1 MRNHSLSSNIVSLLR
16 RCKALETAL
25 RRAGL
30 PTFLACLPVA
40 LLALQYALILREKT
54 AGIRRISGRIEG
66 WLATVGELSAH
77 ERGRSEF
84 IDLDR
89 KMRGDIEGACDS
101 MRNLRDLC
109 VEICA
114 MFSAVGHE
122 SGMLQR
128 GRDRFE
134 ETVKEACRLSQALVD
149 AVDAHDRRA
158 LAIRQQEHAMD
169 QAGAA
174 SAAAHAARAAAVL
187 DT

>member
-1 MRNHSLSSNIVSLLR
+1 MRNHSLSGNIVSVLR
-16 RCKALETAL
+16 RCKSLEAAM
-25 RRAGL
+25 RKAGF
-30 PTFLACLPVA
+30 PAFLACLPVS
-40 LLALQYALILREKT
+40 LLALQYALILREK
-54 AGIRRISGRIEG
+54 AASIRRISGRIHG
-66 WLATVGELSAH
+66 WLSTVSELSAH

-89 KMRGDIEGACDS
+89 KMRADIEGACDS

-122 SGMLQR
+122 SGLLQR

-134 ETVKEACRLSQALVD
+134 EQVREACRLSQSLLD

-158 LAIRQQEHAMD
+158 LALRQQEHAMQ
-169 QAGAA
+169 QAAAA
-174 SAAAHAARAAAVL
+174 SGTAHAARRGAVL
-187 DT
+187 DA